1 MTGAFS
7 EAKFHHLATFIISKR
22 LTGMQIQLK
31 PSFKQKYLRYS
42 SFYPSVTKDRITIWL
57 WPENTLQ
64 CTEQKKKKQ
73 KALKKW
79 QRGVKSGSHLL
90 WKQCSQ
96 TVLLGAIEKG

>member
-1 MTGAFS
+1 MAMAR
-7 EAKFHHLATFIISKR
+7 EYVAV
-22 LTGMQIQLK
+22 
-31 PSFKQKYLRYS
+31 Y
-42 SFYPSVTKDRITIWL
+42 W
-57 WPENTLQ
+57 
-64 CTEQKKKKQ
+64 TEKKKQ

>member
-57 WPENTLQ
+57 WPENTLE
-64 CTEQKKKKQ
+64 CTEQKKKQ